1 MTDEN
6 RDERI
11 KKILEN
17 ADKLLTVFRKDA
29 PNAIIGVGLPPP
41 CANQDAFGNSYKC
54 GQTSWG
60 KNKNRF
66 ALTVAMIKHFKNKD
80 PKIILIPTCA
90 GIDSENNYPFKKE
103 AVNANNSTIIV
114 RQSNGVHADIAG
126 YRQAGDTYY
135 AWLKN
140 ILAEK

>member
-1 MTDEN
+1 MIEH
-6 RDERI
+6 
-11 KKILEN
+11 
-17 ADKLLTVFRKDA
+17 FR
-29 PNAIIGVGLPPP
+29 
-41 CANQDAFGNSYKC
+41 
-54 GQTSWG
+54 
-60 KNKNRF
+60 
-66 ALTVAMIKHFKNKD
+66 NKD
-80 PKIILIPTCA
+80 PKIILIPTYA

-103 AVNANNSTIIV
+103 AVNANNSTIIT